1 MFTVAKFKQLH
12 SRIEFI
18 PGMPLERFS
27 QKIWSEL
34 QTAKIVQTIGVAQS
48 ISLNEFWDRISDNI
62 GDCMLLSEDPVTGK
76 RIGEKWLEIR
86 YDSSIKNAYRHSKN
100 AQPLH
105 TDGSYVGESPYISFF
120 FCINQAQ
127 KGGATVF
134 LDSDELISL
143 LRQENPTLL
152 TDLCQTSVCFA
163 KDQDYKRRPIIDF
176 DDYGSNV
183 NFNYYCVDPN
193 ETDFAKELVERFHHF
208 LQTRV
213 VAENKTYS
221 IKLQPGE
228 AVFFHDDR
236 LIHGRN
242 AFEAT
247 RDSER
252 FFWKSA
258 LKLKVDLTKMSG

>member
-1 MFTVAKFKQLH
+1 MITTAKFKKLH
-12 SRIEFI
+12 SKIEFL
-18 PGMPLERFS
+18 PGMTIEQFS
-27 QKIWSEL
+27 HKVWSEL
-34 QTAKIVQTIGVAQS
+34 QTSKIVQTIGVDRN
-48 ISLNEFWDRISDNI
+48 ISLNEFWEQVSERV
-62 GDCMLLSEDPVTGK
+62 GDCMLLSEDPITGA
-76 RIGEKWLEIR
+76 RIGNKWLEIR
-86 YDSSIKNAYRHSKN
+86 YDSSIQNAYRHSKN

-105 TDGSYVGESPYISFF
+105 TDGSYVGDSPYISFF

-134 LDSDELISL
+134 LDSDSLIAL
-143 LRQENPTLL
+143 LKEEDPILL
-152 TDLCQTSVCFA
+152 KDLCQTSVRFS
-163 KDQDYKRRPIIDF
+163 KDKDFKQRPIIDF
-176 DDYGSNV
+176 DDYGSNL

-193 ETDFAKELVERFHHF
+193 ETEFAKQLVERFHHF

-213 VAENKTYS
+213 VAENKTYP
-221 IKLQPGE
+221 IKLKPGE

-247 RDSER
+247 QDSER

-258 LKLKVDLTKMSG
+258 LKLKPSFA

>member
-1 MFTVAKFKQLH
+1 MLTTTKFTQLH
-12 SRIEFI
+12 QKIEFE
-18 PGMPLERFS
+18 PGMKVDDFA
-27 QKIWSEL
+27 QQVWSAL
-34 QTAKIVQTIGVAQS
+34 QTSKIVQTIGVDTS
-48 ISLNEFWDRISDNI
+48 IGLDEFWDRVSDRI
-62 GDCMLLSEDPVTGK
+62 GNCMLLSEDPITGE
-76 RIGEKWLEIR
+76 RIGNKWLEIR
-86 YDSSIKNAYRHSKN
+86 YDSSIQNAYRHSKN

-120 FCINQAQ
+120 YCINQAA

-134 LDSDELISL
+134 LDSDELIEI
-143 LRQENPTLL
+143 LRQEDPTLL
-152 TDLCQTSVCFA
+152 DDLCQTTVCFA
-163 KDQDYKRRPIIDF
+163 KDKDFKRRPIIDF
-176 DDYGSNV
+176 DDAGSNL

-193 ETDFAKELVERFHHF
+193 ETEFAKELVERFHQF
-208 LQTRV
+208 LQTKV
-213 VAENKTYS
+213 VGEDKTYP

-236 LIHGRN
+236 LIHGRK

-258 LKLKVDLTKMSG
+258 LKLKPEVS